1 MALARRDDAGVQRA
15 LAPRLLL
22 GLGIA
27 FLALPLLGLL
37 TRVPWPQ
44 LADQFAAAALH
55 RALGLSLVCSLA
67 AAILAG
73 LLGLPLAHW
82 LASGR
87 SRARTVV
94 RVLVVLPMVLPPV
107 VAGLA
112 LLLAFG
118 REGLVGQTLAAL
130 TGIQIAFTP
139 IAVVLAGSYI
149 ALPFFVLA
157 VESGLRGVDRRYLEA
172 AATLGAGPSRRFREV
187 TLPLMAPALR
197 AGLLLAWARALGEFG
212 ATITF
217 AGNVEGTTR
226 TLPLAVYTA
235 LETSPDAAIAFSLIL
250 VLVSITVLVLLRHRW
265 FPGQT

>member
-1 MALARRDDAGVQRA
+1 MQRA

-37 TRVPWPQ
+37 TRVPWAE
-44 LADQFAAAALH
+44 LGAQFSAPALH
-55 RALGLSLVCSLA
+55 RALGLSLACSLGA
-67 AAILAG
+67 AALAG
-73 LLGLPLAHW
+73 LLGLPIAHW

-87 SRARTVV
+87 SRGRTVV

-107 VAGLA
+107 VAGVA

-118 REGLVGQTLAAL
+118 REGLIGAPLEAL
-130 TGIQIAFTP
+130 TGVSLAFTP
-139 IAVVLAGSYI
+139 LAVVLAGSYI

-157 VESGLRGVDRRYLEA
+157 VESGLRAVDPRYLDA
-172 AATLGAGPSRRFREV
+172 AATLGAGPARRFREV
-187 TLPLMAPALR
+187 TLPLIAPALR

-217 AGNVEGTTR
+217 AGNLEGTTR

-235 LETSPDAAIAFSLIL
+235 LETSPEAAIALSLIL
-250 VLVSITVLVLLRHRW
+250 VLVSVTVLVLLRHRW
-265 FPGQT
+265 FPGRA

>member
-1 MALARRDDAGVQRA
+1 MQRA

-37 TRVPWPQ
+37 TRVPWSQ
-44 LADQFAAAALH
+44 LTEQFAAAALH
-55 RALGLSLVCSLA
+55 RALGLSLLCSLA
-67 AAILAG
+67 SAVIAG
-73 LLGLPLAHW
+73 LLGLPIAHW
-82 LASGR
+82 LAGGR
-87 SRARTVV
+87 SRSRTVV
-94 RVLVVLPMVLPPV
+94 RVLVILPMVLPPV

-118 REGLVGQTLAAL
+118 REGLIGAAL
-130 TGIQIAFTP
+130 ATLLGIEVVFTP

-157 VESGLRGVDRRYLEA
+157 VESGLRAVDARYLEA
-172 AATLGAGPSRRFREV
+172 AATLGAGPERRFREV

-217 AGNVEGTTR
+217 AGNVEGATR

-235 LETSPDAAIAFSLIL
+235 LETSPDAAIALSLIL
-250 VLVSITVLVLLRHRW
+250 VLVSVTVLFLLRHRW